1 MIKQFRD
8 QYFGSAFARNILVMF
23 TGNGLSLIL
32 PFLLAPLITRLYS
45 PRDFAGYELYA
56 RLIALVGV
64 LSALRYEYAIILPRE
79 DKDAETIVR
88 LCFRILLAVT
98 FLSALIFIPFRNQ
111 IGVWL
116 GNKDLPELIWWIP
129 PGIFLTGIL
138 AIMVQYST
146 RLSQFKLL
154 ASNKVVATTGNH
166 FSKYLL
172 GLRLPNASG
181 LVFGHLIGLVAP
193 LLVMLTVRPLRQMF
207 ATLLHRTQHMKAL
220 AKKYKEFPL
229 INSSHAFY
237 DEGQKAVL
245 FFIISAYY
253 GEFIFG
259 LFAFTFRYLRIPMQI
274 FGGSLGQVVMPRL
287 ASDLNAGISIKPK
300 ITRIMIL
307 LAAIG
312 ILPFGA
318 LMVFGEAIFGFLF
331 GSDWSEAG
339 KYAAIMSPWLF
350 FNFLVAPISLLPTV
364 VSRQRDFFAISV
376 MFTLVT
382 IGGIFILSQLDFDFY
397 TLLKFMTA
405 LGVLMD
411 AYLAYWFLRIASQG
425 RSV

>member
-45 PRDFAGYELYA
+45 PQDFAGYELYA

-64 LSALRYEYAIILPRE
+64 LSALRYEYAIILPKD
-79 DKDAETIVR
+79 DKDAESLVQ
-88 LCFRILLAVT
+88 LCFRILLVVT
-98 FLSALIFIPFRNQ
+98 FLSALVFIPFRNEL
-111 IGVWL
+111 GVWL
-116 GNKDLPELIWWIP
+116 GNKDLPGLIWWVP

-138 AIMVQYST
+138 AIMVQYGT
-146 RLSQFKLL
+146 RLSKFKLL
-154 ASNKVVATTGNH
+154 ATNKVIATTGNH
-166 FSKYLL
+166 FSKYLI
-172 GLRLPNASG
+172 GLRLPTAGG
-181 LVFGHLIGLVAP
+181 LVVGHLIGLIAP
-193 LLVMLTVRPLRQMF
+193 LIAMLTVKPLRQMF
-207 ATLLHRTQHMKAL
+207 KKLVHSSDNMKAIAL
-220 AKKYKEFPL
+220 RYKEFPL

-237 DEGQKAVL
+237 DEGQRAVL

-253 GEFIFG
+253 GEYVFG
-259 LFAFTFRYLRIPMQI
+259 LFAFTFRYLRIPMQV

-307 LAAIG
+307 LAAVG
-312 ILPFGA
+312 ILPFGT
-318 LMVFGEAIFGFLF
+318 LMVFGEDLFGFIF

-339 KYAAIMSPWLF
+339 RYAAIMSPWLF
-350 FNFLVAPISLLPTV
+350 FNFLVAPISHLPTV
-364 VSRQRDFFAISV
+364 LSRQRNFFAISV
-376 MFTLVT
+376 LFTLVT
-382 IGGIFILSQLDFDFY
+382 IAGVFVLSQLDFSFY

-405 LGVLMD
+405 VGVLMD
-411 AYLAYWFLRIASQG
+411 AYLAYWFLRIATLG
-425 RSV
+425 RSE